1 MVKQYTGRPSKED
14 IEDVQSPFAN
24 TMLQSIH
31 NNRQKDITSLFPTMD
46 PAAVELM
53 MKCLAFNPKRRI
65 SAQKSLEHKWF
76 ENFHDPSQEPSCD
89 RVVNI
94 PLDDNIKL
102 KVADYRDKL
111 YDQVL
116 KKKKDQRR
124 SEKSREEARRVRDS
138 RAASGLERSSTKSSG
153 LASREGSS
161 THGHGVI
168 IFSN

>member
-1 MVKQYTGRPSKED
+1 MNQLDRIMEYTGRPSKED

-31 NNRQKDITSLFPTMD
+31 NNRKKDVTSLFPTMD
-46 PAAVELM
+46 APAVELM
-53 MKCLAFNPKRRI
+53 MKCLAFNPKRRV
-65 SAQKSLEHKWF
+65 SAEKSLEHKWF

-116 KKKKDQRR
+116 KKKKEQRR
-124 SEKSREEARRVRDS
+124 SEKSREDRVR
-138 RAASGLERSSTKSSG
+138 AEK
-153 LASREGSS
+153 SREGRVREVRESRVLYFYDHHS
-161 THGHGVI
+161 
-168 IFSN
+168 